1 MSEYRQIL
9 QSKGFNTRK
18 EYLCSLAE
26 DYGADTD
33 TVFMLAGLLGHGEDF
48 DGLIV
53 ELEDYDRN
61 TNNS

>member
-1 MSEYRQIL
+1 MGRVKLECGEHNVMKHVVVVGVVFGGDR
-9 QSKGFNTRK
+9 
-18 EYLCSLAE
+18 
-26 DYGADTD
+26 D